1 MLIIRQGNLAD
12 LANLDWAWGDDHDLQ
27 ADYARKIQRGE
38 QEFWV
43 AVVDGRLVGEIHV
56 VWDDADPD
64 RADGRCRAYLST
76 FRIHP
81 DFQRRGYG
89 LALVDRAVASVREHG
104 CIEITIGAYLD
115 EPEIQELYRQWGFD
129 REVKVSRDTSA
140 PGDPEFVL
148 FLRELES
155 QI

>member
-1 MLIIRQGNLAD
+1 MVIRRGKIAD
-12 LANLDWAWGDDHDLQ
+12 FKRLDWAWGDDFALQ
-27 ADYARKIQRGE
+27 ADYVSKIGRGE

-43 AVVDGRLVGEIHV
+43 AVKGSRLVGEIHV
-56 VWDDADPD
+56 IWDDTDPE
-64 RADGRCRAYLST
+64 RADGGCRAYLST
-76 FRIHP
+76 FRVHP
-81 DFQRRGYG
+81 DFQRQGYG
-89 LALVDRAVASVREHG
+89 LELIDRAVARVKEHG
-104 CIEITIGAYLD
+104 CTEITIGAYLG
-115 EPEIQELYRQWGFD
+115 ESEIQELYRQWGFD